1 MDRYLVDVGTVLDVL
16 LSKSYPAFLLLDMIT
31 SLVRCKNLMMR
42 SIEMEIK
49 QGQGEMLPSPSLR
62 KENHKQEG
70 SRIKREKRTVLLM
83 LRIYCHHH
91 HTLELNPH
99 SENRSEQYG
108 LCPSCAELLAYAW
121 KRLTHCRF
129 GERKTTCERCGVHC
143 YKQDKRDA
151 IKLVMREVG
160 PKMLVKHPIVA
171 LRHVWDNLR
180 APEGGK

>member
-1 MDRYLVDVGTVLDVL
+1 
-16 LSKSYPAFLLLDMIT
+16 
-31 SLVRCKNLMMR
+31 
-42 SIEMEIK
+42 METK
-49 QGQGEMLPSPSLR
+49 QGQGEMLPSPSRR

-70 SRIKREKRTVLLM
+70 PRIKREKRTVLLM

-91 HTLELNPH
+91 TLELNPH
-99 SENRSEQYG
+99 SENHSEQYG

-121 KRLTHCRF
+121 KRLTYCRF
-129 GERKTTCERCGVHC
+129 GERKTTCERCAVHC